1 MWRSKKFIISAV
13 LALIILAA
21 GIGGVALADNGDEDT
36 SATPFGTLWEK
47 MATVLQED
55 GIDVT
60 SDQLQSAFTEAK
72 EGLRAEAMQS
82 FLDEMVA
89 QEKITQEQA
98 DAYRDWIEAKPDMGE
113 GFGFGGRFGGPG
125 GGRFEFRMRGPGGFH
140 GFGGFGGFCPQVE
153 ETN

>member
-13 LALIILAA
+13 LAVVILAA
-21 GIGGVALADNGDEDT
+21 AIGGVALAADNEDEEV
-36 SATPFGTLWEK
+36 SAAPFGTLWEK

-140 GFGGFGGFCPQVE
+140 SFGGFCPQAE
-153 ETN
+153 ESN

>member
-1 MWRSKKFIISAV
+1 MWRSRKFIISAV
-13 LALIILAA
+13 LVSVILAA
-21 GIGGVALADNGDEDT
+21 VIGGVALAADNGDEDT

-55 GIDVT
+55 GIQVS
-60 SDQLQSAFTEAK
+60 SDQLQSAFTEAQ
-72 EGLRAEAMQS
+72 EQIRSDALQS

-89 QEKITQEQA
+89 QDKITQEQA

-113 GFGFGGRFGGPG
+113 EFGFRGHFGFPGMGGK
-125 GGRFEFRMRGPGGFH
+125 RFEFRMRGPGGF
-140 GFGGFGGFCPQVE
+140 GGFCPQLE